1 MGVRREK
8 KNSFFLVIIAAIL
21 LVSGAIVAIS
31 LRTDNVEEAL
41 GSDRVV
47 RVLFVVQDEKKDL
60 LFSNVLI
67 YYPVSNRAA
76 IVNIPGNTGAIFQSI
91 GRVDRID
98 AVYKEQGIAS
108 YRNEINSLLD
118 MSIPFTVEI
127 TFDNFVKF
135 VDLLGGI
142 KVFIPEP
149 IDISGADGS
158 RWLLPS
164 GAVTLDGDK
173 AVTYLNYRFETE
185 NDSAAHERYQNVMTA
200 IFTAF
205 ADKKQMIFGGT
216 NFRYYNDCMSIN
228 LDYEDSYTLFSMI
241 SGLNT
246 EYVIRQTIAGMNRNV
261 DGQSLLFPLNNG
273 EFIKQVINQTTSM
286 IVSTSG
292 TMAGRVYVL
301 EVQNGTN
308 TQGLARNTQVLLE
321 NAGYDVLRAVNADR
335 NNYDETLIIDHI
347 GNREAALMIGD
358 FIRCTNVAEE
368 NIGVAVD
375 VDVDFTIILG
385 SDFDGRYVR
394 AR

>member
-308 TQGLARNTQVLLE
+308 TQGLARNTQVLFE

-368 NIGVAVD
+368 AIGAAID
-375 VDVDFTIILG
+375 ADVDFTIILG

-394 AR
+394 SR

>member
-368 NIGVAVD
+368 NIGAAVD